1 MPSAHLACS
10 GRARNGT
17 MEKERVPKTSW
28 ALSVKPLRGVSVAA
42 RFRGETLAPLA
53 ALLRTAFYPTIVRV
67 RVDAATCNLAGPH
80 AALVSD
86 P

>member
-10 GRARNGT
+10 GQERNGA
-17 MEKERVPKTSW
+17 MEKERVPKTPW
-28 ALSVKPLRGVSVAA
+28 AMSVKPLRGVSVAA
-42 RFRGETLAPLA
+42 RLRGEALAPLVS
-53 ALLRTAFYPTIVRV
+53 LLRAAFYPTIVRV
-67 RVDAATCNLAGPH
+67 RVDATSCNLAGPH